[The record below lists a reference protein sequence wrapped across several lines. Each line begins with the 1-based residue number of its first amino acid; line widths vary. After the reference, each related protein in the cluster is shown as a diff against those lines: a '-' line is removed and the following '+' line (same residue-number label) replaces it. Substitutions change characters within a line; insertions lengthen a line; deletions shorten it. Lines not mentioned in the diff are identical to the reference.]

1 MSSAILTPELTEE
14 RMAEAMARAE
24 TVACSPGDDRCERL
38 LTIIAR
44 ALPETAR
51 SDFGGAVDD
60 RTSAAP
66 FVG

>member
-1 MSSAILTPELTEE
+1 
-14 RMAEAMARAE
+14 MAEKVTQELIADAMARAE
-24 TVACSPGDDRCERL
+24 NVACSPGDDRCERL

-44 ALPETAR
+44 ALRETAR

>member
-1 MSSAILTPELTEE
+1 
-14 RMAEAMARAE
+14 MAEAMARAE